1 MADTELATVLPK
13 ELRLGVPPKMPQ
25 ARSYLFRQQSTIS
38 TYTSGNTIQINIP
51 RLQRSY
57 LRKDSYLRFRVSGAQ
72 DPATTGQWMS
82 LDTCGAWGFFEK
94 IEVFDYLGS
103 TVLESIS
110 GVPQLMSLLL
120 DLGLK
125 DIISDTTG
133 SLACGLAGP
142 YSANRP
148 DTATADLTKAG
159 QQEVNYR
166 VINFK
171 QTTTLFQP
179 STGQVLVP
187 GTGGT
192 FTREF
197 AIPLPSFLGLL
208 SNKMIPLHNGF
219 TIVLTLAGQNVPFI
233 YTPPASETRLICTTD
248 NVTKDISD
256 TLAANSTTPTV
267 QTVSWIVQ
275 DVNMECQILELGP
288 VAESMIMS
296 STQGQPLIVHTKALR
311 NYVGTVKGGSWST
324 AAVNSTP
331 ATVLPTQGQSE
342 FILNLNLNV
351 ASLTNILWFMRPADQ
366 LDNIQYSHAGQRT
379 RNFLQ
384 RWAFQY
390 GSTTLPQNNGIEAM
404 NSSLPV
410 FPKNPTTGLAVAVS
424 NLEKYRYLGSGFTE
438 CYNELM
444 KARSFYAP
452 GNRIE
457 AESYAWDK
465 KWNRSLDLT
474 TETTTG
480 AGATLARTGVC
491 IYDLNMFG
499 LFNGVESPF
508 QMGRFAC
515 GLNLELANNKDGTII
530 SGLNTNGM
538 NTAIRGYFHP
548 SYLQNMDSVRVDAY
562 AEYDAFINVSPGIAT
577 TVSF

>member
-38 TYTSGNTIQINIP
+38 SYTSGQTIQINIP

-57 LRKDSYLRFRVSGAQ
+57 LRKDSYLRFKVTGAQ
-72 DPATTGQWMS
+72 TGSNNTWLC

-120 DLGLK
+120 DLGLR
-125 DIISDTTG
+125 DIIADTTG
-133 SLACGLAGP
+133 APACGLTGP
-142 YSANRP
+142 YSSNRLDVGVAPANNTQP
-148 DTATADLTKAG
+148 GAFNNTYNNL
-159 QQEVNYR
+159 
-166 VINFK
+166 ILK
-171 QTTTLFQP
+171 QTSTLMQPTTGL
-179 STGQVLVP
+179 VLINGNNP
-187 GTGGT
+187 QDNSRKT
-192 FTREF
+192 FCREF
-197 AIPLPSFLGLL
+197 AISLPSFLGLL
-208 SNKMIPLHNGF
+208 SQKMIPLHNGF
-219 TIVLTLAGQNVPFI
+219 TIVLTLANQNVPFI
-233 YTPPASETRLICTTD
+233 STLPP
-248 NVTKDISD
+248 SD
-256 TLAANSTTPTV
+256 TRFTTNMDKTT
-267 QTVSWIVQ
+267 QTVTNALGTAQTEQKISWIVQ

-311 NYVGTVKGGSWST
+311 NYVSTVRGGIWST
-324 AAVNSTP
+324 TAVNP
-331 ATVLPTQGQSE
+331 ATVPTATNGQSE
-342 FILNLNLNV
+342 FVLNLNLNV
-351 ASLTNILWFMRPADQ
+351 ASLTNILWMMRPSDQ
-366 LDNIQYSHAGQRT
+366 LDKIQYSHAGQRT

-404 NSSLPV
+404 GSSLPV
-410 FPKNPTTGLAVAVS
+410 FPKNPDTGAVIPIS
-424 NLEKYRYLGSGFTE
+424 NLDTYRYLSAGFTE

-457 AESYAWDK
+457 YDSYAWDK
-465 KWNRSLDLT
+465 KWNQSLDFT
-474 TETTTG
+474 TDLAVNG
-480 AGATLARTGVC
+480 APSGQC
-491 IYDLNMFG
+491 IFELNMFG
-499 LFNGVESPF
+499 LFNGIESPF

-515 GLNLELANNKDGTII
+515 GLNLELANNKEGTII

-548 SYLQNMDSVRVDAY
+548 SYLKHMDSVRVDAY